1 MFGFSTLMI
10 HTKLLDKN
18 NENNNLIFS
27 ENLYKGAC
35 VKIKNSNKTF
45 QVIGLNR
52 GKEICWVR
60 EWPFACN
67 SKKTFA
73 LEISQITLQ
82 IFCSNNSS
90 EKNKQLW
97 NIKKSCFIN
106 IYYFNFFFTE
116 FLRLKKNI

>member
-1 MFGFSTLMI
+1 MFGFRTLMI
-10 HTKLLDKN
+10 NSKLLDSEN
-18 NENNNLIFS
+18 NNNLISS

-45 QVIGLNR
+45 QVIGLNIS
-52 GKEICWVR
+52 KEICWVR

-82 IFCSNNSS
+82 IFCSNNFS
-90 EKNKQLW
+90 E
-97 NIKKSCFIN
+97 
-106 IYYFNFFFTE
+106 
-116 FLRLKKNI
+116 